1 MIALFF
7 GLIFVLVF
15 IIRILTKNTQ
25 EYFEDAE
32 TKKKIGSLYK
42 DLKTDSRFTI
52 NYASLFYARRL
63 FVAAV
68 FVLVES
74 IALKV

>member
-15 IIRILTKNTQ
+15 VIRLLIKNTH
-25 EYFEDAE
+25 EYFEEAE
-32 TKKKIGSLYK
+32 TKKGSLYK
-42 DLKTDSRFTI
+42 DLKTDSRLTI
-52 NYASLFYARRL
+52 NYASFYLARRF

-68 FVLVES
+68 FVLV
-74 IALKV
+74 

>member
-15 IIRILTKNTQ
+15 VIRLLIKNTH
-25 EYFEDAE
+25 EYFEEAE
-32 TKKKIGSLYK
+32 TKKKMGSLYK
-42 DLKTDSRFTI
+42 DLKTDSRLTI
-52 NYASLFYARRL
+52 NYASFYLARRF

-68 FVLVES
+68 FVLV
-74 IALKV
+74 